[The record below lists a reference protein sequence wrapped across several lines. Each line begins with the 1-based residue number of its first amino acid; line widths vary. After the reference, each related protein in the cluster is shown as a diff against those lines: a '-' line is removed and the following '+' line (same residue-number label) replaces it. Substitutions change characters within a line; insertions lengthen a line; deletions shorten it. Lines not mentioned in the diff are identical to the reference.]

1 MAPATARGDVAL
13 VGRRA
18 LAQDA
23 DGRRRRRHGKI
34 GENAPWLQNII
45 ITAAAGSTD
54 RRAGRPPRA
63 DGPERGRACSRA
75 ATEVARKT
83 QRNDGQA
90 WHSAGGETERERD
103 HAPLDIVGKKKFPP
117 PAASPPPLRPSS
129 PLLPSVRYHSVLS
142 FGVGVGRGR
151 HRKRRRSRLICPNG
165 LCLRP
170 REQDHKNSETAQEGE
185 RERERVIDLNRSQ
198 EVRNLQL
205 TTRGALCLPAQCSS
219 GRRAVLFGDRVTAID
234 MYVSDVTERPVSAIL
249 AEIHKRVII
258 HELNCTDMNEGRE
271 DVSEGIMKKAT
282 KRVRCGRGSRSH

>member
-18 LAQDA
+18 IAQDA

-54 RRAGRPPRA
+54 RRAGGPPRA

-83 QRNDGQA
+83 QRNDGRA
-90 WHSAGGETERERD
+90 WHSEERETEREREIMRLWTLLERKSF
-103 HAPLDIVGKKKFPP
+103 PLLRPH
-117 PAASPPPLRPSS
+117 SPPLLPSS

-185 RERERVIDLNRSQ
+185 RE
-198 EVRNLQL
+198 
-205 TTRGALCLPAQCSS
+205 S
-219 GRRAVLFGDRVTAID
+219 G
-234 MYVSDVTERPVSAIL
+234 S
-249 AEIHKRVII
+249 
-258 HELNCTDMNEGRE
+258 
-271 DVSEGIMKKAT
+271 
-282 KRVRCGRGSRSH
+282 

>member
-54 RRAGRPPRA
+54 RRAGGPPRA

-117 PAASPPPLRPSS
+117 PAASLTAPPPLFPSASFRPL
-129 PLLPSVRYHSVLS
+129 PLRLVL
-142 FGVGVGRGR
+142 
-151 HRKRRRSRLICPNG
+151 RRRR
-165 LCLRP
+165 RP
-170 REQDHKNSETAQEGE
+170 APQKKEKST
-185 RERERVIDLNRSQ
+185 
-198 EVRNLQL
+198 NLPEWTL
-205 TTRGALCLPAQCSS
+205 SS
-219 GRRAVLFGDRVTAID
+219 AARA
-234 MYVSDVTERPVSAIL
+234 RP
-249 AEIHKRVII
+249 
-258 HELNCTDMNEGRE
+258 
-271 DVSEGIMKKAT
+271 
-282 KRVRCGRGSRSH
+282 